1 MTWVERDGVRLFC
14 EVDGEGRPVTVIG
27 HGLTNNRL
35 ELAML
40 TPFMPGTK
48 VRFDFRGH
56 GRSTAPADPGAFTFA
71 DFAGDLDAV
80 ARAFDARI
88 AVGTSLGAGAIA
100 HLLALDHHRFDRV
113 VMLLP
118 AGLDKAFPFVER
130 YDALAGEYESAQE
143 ALEAVDEAP
152 ERVQELLRAPWM
164 ESLGV
169 GGWTHEDPAGLA
181 RAIRGIIRDH
191 PLVDRERLRGASLP
205 VLIVC
210 IEGDPIHPAEL
221 GRIYHDLLP
230 ASELITYASGEE
242 LLRAVPDLLP
252 RVVAFLTAPGPD
264 LGDRPT
270 G

>member
-1 MTWVERDGVRLFC
+1 MTWVDGDDVRLFC
-14 EVDGEGRPVTVIG
+14 DVEGEGEPVTVIG

-71 DFAGDLDAV
+71 AFAGDLDAV

-100 HLLALDHHRFDRV
+100 HLLALDHHRFDRA

-118 AGLDKAFPFVER
+118 AGLDKSFSFVER
-130 YDALAGEYESAQE
+130 YDALAAEYESAQA
-143 ALEAVDEAP
+143 ALAAVDEAP

-181 RAIRGIIRDH
+181 RAIRGIVRDH

-210 IEGDPIHPAEL
+210 IEDDPIHPAEL

-230 ASELITYASGEE
+230 ASELITYPSGEE
-242 LLRAVPDLLP
+242 LLRSVPDLLP
-252 RVVAFLTAPGPD
+252 RVVTFLTDPD
-264 LGDRPT
+264 PHRGARGTD
-270 G
+270 